1 MIESALPYVTEQS
14 DSVCL
19 YFHDPS
25 MYSKE
30 KVMKGFEEFK
40 KQEYE
45 DKVTGEKKH
54 HTIRI
59 KHIYCVINEGDGK
72 GRKEVLDVE

>member
-1 MIESALPYVTEQS
+1 MHELIRYIDDT
-14 DSVCL
+14 
-19 YFHDPS
+19 
-25 MYSKE
+25 M
-30 KVMKGFEEFK
+30 
-40 KQEYE
+40 QEYE